1 MPVRTLASIPPAR
14 ACARASKAVGLRRGA
29 FWYAGDST
37 LTKLNKAD
45 LIARVRALT
54 ERKVVLYFCS
64 CDGEKIPIEVASS
77 CTVTQL
83 RALIMQLC
91 GEAIVDGFQILKSP
105 LYR

>member
-1 MPVRTLASIPPAR
+1 M
-14 ACARASKAVGLRRGA
+14 
-29 FWYAGDST
+29 
-37 LTKLNKAD
+37 
-45 LIARVRALT
+45 
-54 ERKVVLYFCS
+54 VLYFCS

-105 LYR
+105 LYRYFI